1 LDLNKHLSYNLIN
14 LYKIIK
20 NYFLLKNWIVSVI
33 NKYGDKRI
41 FYSSMKKREDAIIDV
56 ISKIEDNQLMND
68 IDSVNTIPLN
78 INI

>member
-1 LDLNKHLSYNLIN
+1 M
-14 LYKIIK
+14 
-20 NYFLLKNWIVSVI
+20 KNWIVSVI
-33 NKYGDKRI
+33 NKYGDKRT
-41 FYSSMKKREDAIIDV
+41 FYSSKKKREDAIIDV

>member
-1 LDLNKHLSYNLIN
+1 
-14 LYKIIK
+14 
-20 NYFLLKNWIVSVI
+20 LKNWIVSVI
-33 NKYGDKRI
+33 NKYGDKQT
-41 FYSSMKKREDAIIDV
+41 FYSSKKKREDAIIDV